1 MEQVISILETAL
13 PVFLALGL
21 GMLCRKTGFLSRE
34 AIDALKKVVINLT
47 LPAVLVGAFATA
59 EYSASTIALPVI
71 LPSILAGCV
80 MVFMT
85 ALADFGTPM
94 LLGEGYTVL
103 PVLVYALCC
112 LALGL
117 GFGLTKLFRVK
128 GRLAPF
134 IASGFEAGMLG
145 YALFALLFP
154 EVSVSKFAILD
165 LGQTLFVFTLF
176 KILLSG
182 KTDLKAIGKDMV
194 RTPIL
199 WAVLAGVLI
208 GATRLFGLMEKAGVS
223 GVLTSATD
231 FISAPTGMI
240 ILLTVGYDLVPKEI
254 PWKRTMGLIVL
265 RLVSMAVVLGVTV
278 LLNRTL
284 LNGIIFEW
292 AMVLMV
298 ILPPP
303 YVIPVF
309 ADEPNERVQISSALS
324 ALTLVTMIL
333 FAALSVLAGLQ

>member
-1 MEQVISILETAL
+1 MEQVISVLETAL
-13 PVFLALGL
+13 PVFLALAL

-34 AIDALKKVVINLT
+34 AVDALKKVVINLT
-47 LPAVLVGAFATA
+47 LPAVLLGAFATA
-59 EYSASTIALPVI
+59 EYSTSTII
-71 LPSILAGCV
+71 
-80 MVFMT
+80 
-85 ALADFGTPM
+85 
-94 LLGEGYTVL
+94 L
-103 PVLVYALCC
+103 PVLVYLLCC

-117 GFGLTKLFRVK
+117 GFCLTKLFRVK
-128 GRLAPF
+128 GRLTPF
-134 IASGFEAGMLG
+134 LASGFEAGMLG

-154 EVSVSKFAILD
+154 SISVSQFAILD

-182 KTDLKAIGKDMV
+182 KTDLKAIGRDMV
-194 RTPIL
+194 HTPIL

-208 GATRLFGLMEKAGVS
+208 GATGLFGLMEKAGVS

-254 PWKRTMGLIVL
+254 PWKRTAGLIAL
-265 RLVSMAVVLGVTV
+265 RLAVMAVILGVTV

-309 ADEPNERVQISSALS
+309 ADEPAERVQISSALS

-333 FAALSVLAGLQ
+333 FAALSVLTGFQ

>member
-1 MEQVISILETAL
+1 MENLIAILQTAL

-21 GMLCRKTGFLSRE
+21 GMLCRKTGFLNRE

-47 LPAVLVGAFATA
+47 LPAVLIGAFATA
-59 EYSASTIALPVI
+59 EYSASTI
-71 LPSILAGCV
+71 
-80 MVFMT
+80 
-85 ALADFGTPM
+85 
-94 LLGEGYTVL
+94 VL
-103 PVLVYALCC
+103 PVLVYLLCC

-134 IASGFEAGMLG
+134 VASGFEAGMLG

-182 KTDLKAIGKDMV
+182 KTDMKAIGKDMV

-208 GATRLFGLMEKAGVS
+208 GATGLFGVMEKASVS

-254 PWKRTMGLIVL
+254 PWKRTAGLILL
-265 RLVSMAVVLGVTV
+265 RLAAMVVVLGITV

-284 LNGIIFEW
+284 LNGVIFEW

-309 ADEPNERVQISSALS
+309 ADEPTERVQISSALS

-333 FAALSVLAGLQ
+333 FAVCSVLVGIR

>member
-1 MEQVISILETAL
+1 MENLIAILQTAL

-21 GMLCRKTGFLSRE
+21 GMLCRKTGFLNRE

-47 LPAVLVGAFATA
+47 LPAVLIGAFATA
-59 EYSASTIALPVI
+59 EYSASTI
-71 LPSILAGCV
+71 
-80 MVFMT
+80 
-85 ALADFGTPM
+85 
-94 LLGEGYTVL
+94 VL
-103 PVLVYALCC
+103 PVLVYLLCC

-134 IASGFEAGMLG
+134 VASGFEAGMLG

-182 KTDLKAIGKDMV
+182 KTDMKAIGKDMV

-208 GATRLFGLMEKAGVS
+208 GATGLFGVMEKAGVS

-240 ILLTVGYDLVPKEI
+240 ILLTVGCDLVPREI
-254 PWKRTMGLIVL
+254 PWKRTAGLILL
-265 RLVSMAVVLGVTV
+265 RLAAMVVVLGITV

-284 LNGIIFEW
+284 LNGVIFEW

-309 ADEPNERVQISSALS
+309 ADEPDERVQISSALS

-333 FAALSVLAGLQ
+333 FAVCSVLVGIR